1 MIQVTAITAA
11 YNAASYIENCIQ
23 SVLAQTGW
31 ASTACIITFIGGVQL
46 FCMGI
51 MGQYIA
57 KTYMEV
63 KQRPHYIVAES
74 NRAEVTRIK

>member
-1 MIQVTAITAA
+1 MSLPIRDKDGELEGLVT
-11 YNAASYIENCIQ
+11 
-23 SVLAQTGW
+23 
-31 ASTACIITFIGGVQL
+31 IGD
-46 FCMGI
+46 
-51 MGQYIA
+51 IA